1 MAHTYDDRKNIT
13 FAQAEGAAPLPSQLE
28 PKELSREL
36 RALLFDVIYTSLST
50 YSNGIGQLADPW
62 YGIAYRL
69 HVRYLYQPSNSFR
82 KDTVHTSSLMKRICF
97 EGDYIQVFDIIQQ
110 ILRDEDVPDGFAEEI
125 DAVLEISRAAY
136 RVFDSDTIVPVAS
149 DAEAEN
155 LRRALAD
162 LAAAEFHGA
171 RAHLRDAGSK
181 LAGGDWS
188 GSIRESIHAVEAV
201 ARTLERDAST
211 LAPALKKLEGSVR
224 VHPALSGGFSKLY
237 GFTSD
242 EKGIRHA
249 LLDEPVADVDE
260 TDALYMLGS
269 CAAFVSYLINKAR
282 TSGLL

>member
-171 RAHLRDAGSK
+171 RTPQGCWIEACRRRLVREHSREHPRRR
-181 LAGGDWS
+181 S
-188 GSIRESIHAVEAV
+188 GCEN
-201 ARTLERDAST
+201 ARTRRKHAGAS
-211 LAPALKKLEGSVR
+211 A
-224 VHPALSGGFSKLY
+224 
-237 GFTSD
+237 
-242 EKGIRHA
+242 
-249 LLDEPVADVDE
+249 
-260 TDALYMLGS
+260 
-269 CAAFVSYLINKAR
+269 
-282 TSGLL
+282 